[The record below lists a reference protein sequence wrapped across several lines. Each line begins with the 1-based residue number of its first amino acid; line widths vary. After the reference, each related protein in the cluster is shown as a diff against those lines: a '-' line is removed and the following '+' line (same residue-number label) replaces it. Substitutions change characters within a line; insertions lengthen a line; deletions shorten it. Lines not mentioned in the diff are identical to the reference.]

1 MNWKKLFFTAVLS
14 APLLLSAVE
23 NLLPKITT
31 ANRTWYQARNVQC
44 TAKFECDEAA
54 STLRIEV
61 STQTGYANYRSDL
74 KLPPGEYTA
83 DVVINGNCSKKAA
96 GIEIYSFNAQGKPT
110 LLAMSYLPPGRFN
123 NERMT
128 FAFKVPAGS
137 VKQRFGLCLNAPG
150 RVEFIK
156 PAVYA
161 KKIKADELPARDGI
175 PQTKKLQANY
185 NQWVA
190 DWLWVKNANQIH
202 KASFV
207 KKFNIQK
214 PVVAA
219 QVQLSADNGY
229 ELKLNGQFVGAD
241 GEWRNTEKYDIANL
255 LKPGENIIE
264 YTGKNYDGIGG
275 VVLQGQIWFADG
287 SSMDILTRPDWQLYI
302 DGKLREEEKVV
313 IGRYPNIPWNAL
325 PFLRLAPPEGLA
337 LPVRKAVDKVPAG
350 AIFSMVFDNAKTIPE
365 KELAHLKFS
374 FYDAANRPVS
384 LSAHP
389 LPQIRRQGDQ
399 LYAELEL
406 SPYAMPGSYRWQLE
420 GMTCEI
426 LAAKHEQKI
435 TVLPGVLPER
445 APVRQFSR
453 YDRLNHMPG
462 PDGKPMSLMLYSTS
476 TPAPE
481 RFYNWRHTGAH
492 MYEVSV
498 PSGCYL
504 QDGTFDLSGTEQ
516 KMMQILAGDPDA
528 NIYVK
533 LRVDVPGWWNSRY
546 PDEVFTS
553 NRGRG
558 ALQSF
563 CSDVWIEGTKKAM
576 ITVMNSLAARPAG
589 KALAG
594 MLIMGYRG
602 GEFQLWGEDV
612 GEYDCSKPVLREF
625 AKYQQKNNISP
636 RIELPHP
643 ALNKPYRKDPGD
655 ARVREVFFR
664 FMAEK
669 HGQNLVEFA
678 KHFKKNFGNKY
689 AFGIYFGY
697 AMEHSGSWQ
706 RMLFSGHLALQKV
719 LDEAPLD
726 LISCPASY
734 GLRRPFNSHAY
745 MYPQSAAQ
753 LRGIRGILEND
764 IRNYVYPL
772 HGDGSGTTIYSM
784 RDSLVNNS
792 RLALLAACY
801 GSVVRYLAL
810 DTKVDF
816 FAGLPVINQ
825 LKKDNL
831 RNIQL
836 EPAELGAPGQLA
848 WAIDPGNWVKAIDSG
863 FDQKKWGEFTSYSRD
878 TVMRSGRSVAFLL
891 VDDIINNPGKWQV
904 VGIPVPALLS
914 KEKIAALEKQF
925 GKLPQFKPDTGALVI
940 VNGRAVLVNTR
951 KELWEAVA
959 TDQAKT
965 AGMNTVWY
973 VGKNFI
979 GTWDQKEFKFNKTTK

>member
-1 MNWKKLFFTAVLS
+1 MLWRKIICSAILVL
-14 APLLLSAVE
+14 PLALCAAE
-23 NLLPKITT
+23 NLLPAVTT
-31 ANRTWYQARNVQC
+31 ANRSWYQARNVEC
-44 TAKFECDEAA
+44 TANFECDTKA

-61 STQTGYANYRSDL
+61 TTQTGYANYRSDL
-74 KLPPGEYTA
+74 KLAPGDYTV
-83 DVVINGNCSKKAA
+83 DVLINGNCSKKAA
-96 GIEIYSFNAQGKPT
+96 GIEIYSFNAKGKPS
-110 LLAMSYLPPGRFN
+110 LLAMTYLAAGRYN

-128 FAFKVPAGS
+128 FTFKVPAGS

-150 RVEFIK
+150 RVEFIQ

-161 KKIKADELPARDGI
+161 KKLKVDELPARSGAAA
-175 PQTKKLQANY
+175 QKLRARH

-190 DWLWVKNANQIH
+190 DWLWVKNANAIP
-202 KASFV
+202 KATFV
-207 KKFNIQK
+207 KKFTISK

-241 GEWRNTEKYDIANL
+241 GEWRNTEKYDIAPM

-264 YTGKNYDGIGG
+264 LTGKNYDGIGG
-275 VVLQGQIWFADG
+275 VVLQGEIWFADG
-287 SSMDILTRPDWQLYI
+287 SSLDILTRQDWQLYI
-302 DGKLREEEKVV
+302 DGKLREDEKVV

-325 PFLRLAPPEGLA
+325 PFLRLTPPEGLA
-337 LPVRKAVDKVPAG
+337 LPVRKAVDKVAAG
-350 AIFSMVFDNAKTIPE
+350 EIFSMVFDNAKSIPE
-365 KELAHLKFS
+365 QELARLKFS
-374 FYDAANRPVS
+374 FYDAANRPVA

-389 LPQIRRQGDQ
+389 KPQIRRQGNQ

-426 LAAKHEQKI
+426 LAAKHVQKI
-435 TVLPGVLPER
+435 TVLPGRLPER
-445 APVRQFSR
+445 APARQFPR
-453 YDRLNHMPG
+453 YDNRNHMTG
-462 PDGKPMSLMLYSTS
+462 PCGKPVSMMIYSTA
-476 TPAPE
+476 TPSPE

-498 PSGCYL
+498 ASGCYL
-504 QDGTFDLSGTEQ
+504 PDGTFDLSGTEQ
-516 KMMQILAGDPDA
+516 KMMQILAGDPEA
-528 NIYVK
+528 SIYVK

-546 PDEVFTS
+546 PDEVFVS

-563 CSDVWIEGTKKAM
+563 CSKVWVEEIKKAM
-576 ITVMNSLAARPAG
+576 TSVMDGLAARPAG

-612 GEYDCSKPVLREF
+612 GEYDCSKPVQREF
-625 AKYQQKNNISP
+625 AEYQKKHNITP
-636 RIELPHP
+636 RITLPHP
-643 ALNKPYRKDPGD
+643 ALSKPYRKAPGD
-655 ARVREVFFR
+655 DKVREVFFR
-664 FMAEK
+664 FVAEK

-678 KHFKKNFGNKY
+678 QHFKNTYGSKY

-697 AMEHSGSWQ
+697 AMEHAGSWQ

-734 GLRRPFNSHAY
+734 GLRRPGNSHAY

-772 HGDGSGTTIYSM
+772 HGDGSGTTVYSM
-784 RDSLVNNS
+784 RDSLLNDS

-816 FAGLPVINQ
+816 FAGLPAIDQVR
-825 LKKDNL
+825 KDNL
-831 RNIQL
+831 RNLQL

-848 WAIDPGNWVKAIDSG
+848 WAIDPGSWVKVIDSG

-891 VDDIINNPGKWQV
+891 VDDVINNPGKWQV
-904 VGIPVPALLS
+904 VGIPAPALLS
-914 KEKIAALEKQF
+914 KEKISALEKQF
-925 GKLPQFKPDTGALVI
+925 GKFPPLKPDTGALVI
-940 VNGRAVLVNTR
+940 VNGKIKVVNTR
-951 KELWEAVA
+951 RELWEAVA
-959 TDQAKT
+959 TTQAKA

-973 VGKNFI
+973 VGKNFV
-979 GTWDQKEFKFNKTTK
+979 GTWDQKEFKFYKTTK